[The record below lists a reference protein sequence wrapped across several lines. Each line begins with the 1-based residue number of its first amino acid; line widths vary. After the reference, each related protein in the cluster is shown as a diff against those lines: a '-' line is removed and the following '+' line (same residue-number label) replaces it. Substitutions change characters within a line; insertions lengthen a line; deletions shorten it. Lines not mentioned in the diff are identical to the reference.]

1 MGADRRGQGIRL
13 RPRARDYAA
22 AGLPRPRR
30 PDRPAS
36 PAAAAR
42 WIADCSDPTTGA
54 ELRRRLVDVIANATG
69 PDRQCHLNIRLIAA
83 RARADFDVTR
93 YQLRTLIRA
102 GTITRFPLPNGNVA
116 TMLLSVA
123 HD

>member
-13 RPRARDYAA
+13 RPKARDYAA
-22 AGLPRPRR
+22 SGLARPRR
-30 PDRPAS
+30 PDRPTGH
-36 PAAAAR
+36 AAAR
-42 WIADCSDPTTGA
+42 WIGDSSDPSTAA

-69 PDRQCHLNIRLIAA
+69 PDRQCHLNVRLIAA

-93 YQLRTLIRA
+93 YQLRTLVRA

>member
-1 MGADRRGQGIRL
+1 MTADRRGQGIRL
-13 RPRARDYAA
+13 RPKARDYEAS
-22 AGLPRPRR
+22 GSPRPQR
-30 PDRPAS
+30 PDRPGAIA
-36 PAAAAR
+36 PAAR
-42 WIADCSDPTTGA
+42 WIGDTVDPSTAA
-54 ELRRRLVDVIANATG
+54 ELRRRLIDVIANATG
-69 PDRQCHLNIRLIAA
+69 PDRQCHLNVRLIAA

-116 TMLLSVA
+116 TMLMGVT